1 MTQQTS
7 IQAYKDIIPELGAR
21 QKAVLALFTDRHVL
35 LTNNEIA
42 DKLRWAI
49 NTVTPRVF
57 EVRQKGKLIARG
69 KRPCKITGRT
79 GITWGLPDLP
89 TDLFEGGER

>member
-7 IQAYKDIIPELGAR
+7 IQAYKDIVPELGAR
-21 QKAVLALFTDRHVL
+21 QQKVLDLFTSREVL

-42 DKLRWAI
+42 DKLGWRI

-79 GITWGLPDLP
+79 GITWGLPDMR
-89 TDLFEGGER
+89 TDLFEGVNL